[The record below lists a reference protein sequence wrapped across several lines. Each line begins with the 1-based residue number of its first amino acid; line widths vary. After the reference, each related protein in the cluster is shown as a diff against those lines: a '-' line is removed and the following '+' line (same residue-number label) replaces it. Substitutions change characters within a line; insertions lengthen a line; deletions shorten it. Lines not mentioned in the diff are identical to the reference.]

1 MTTLFIKLS
10 DALDNY
16 MKCEIR
22 VGAGV
27 CTKASVP
34 ELPLGVVAVVCSRV
48 SVARAM
54 RSLQCCRV
62 KE

>member
-48 SVARAM
+48 ICSESYEILAM
-54 RSLQCCRV
+54 LQG
-62 KE
+62 